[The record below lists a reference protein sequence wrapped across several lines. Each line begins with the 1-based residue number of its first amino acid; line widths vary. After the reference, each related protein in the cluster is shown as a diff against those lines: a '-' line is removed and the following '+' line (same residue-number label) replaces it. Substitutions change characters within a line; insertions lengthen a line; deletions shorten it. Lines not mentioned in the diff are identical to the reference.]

1 MNLIGQLE
9 QSSLL
14 SISSVTA
21 LALSIYVLIT
31 DLRRQTQFLN
41 DEQSQM
47 FGFVICFGIILFGS
61 TLGGATGR
69 LMMDGCVGGV
79 VK

>member
-47 FGFVICFGIILFGS
+47 FGFVICFGII
-61 TLGGATGR
+61 
-69 LMMDGCVGGV
+69 
-79 VK
+79 